1 MRQRNNHQNCM
12 NVVSPLV
19 CNYLTFLSKAN
30 EGETIPNL
38 GCLCPFK
45 VPGPTL
51 LKYYDLIFIPFHIQ
65 ELLSYQKAVKSIVG
79 SPVFVVALA
88 MGVSFVCLPA
98 QRCACELTSDSVG
111 RRGELRK
118 DLFLTLP

>member
-1 MRQRNNHQNCM
+1 M
-12 NVVSPLV
+12 NVVSLLV

-30 EGETIPNL
+30 EGGND
-38 GCLCPFK
+38 FK
-45 VPGPTL
+45 PGVFMSFTSTWTDIN
-51 LKYYDLIFIPFHIQ
+51 YDLIFSPFHIQ
-65 ELLSYQKAVKSIVG
+65 ELLSYQNAVKSSGG

-98 QRCACELTSDSVG
+98 QRCACELTSGSVG
-111 RRGELRK
+111 RYRELRK

>member
-30 EGETIPNL
+30 EGEMIPNL
-38 GCLCPFK
+38 GCSCPFK

-51 LKYYDLIFIPFHIQ
+51 LKYYDLIFIPFRIQ
-65 ELLSYQKAVKSIVG
+65 ELLSYQKAVKSSRLSRVCRG
-79 SPVFVVALA
+79 SCHGCVFCVFAGSA
-88 MGVSFVCLPA
+88 VC
-98 QRCACELTSDSVG
+98 V
-111 RRGELRK
+111 
-118 DLFLTLP
+118 

>member
-1 MRQRNNHQNCM
+1 MRQRNNHHNCM

-30 EGETIPNL
+30 EGEMISNL
-38 GCLCPFK
+38 GCLCLLQ

-51 LKYYDLIFIPFHIQ
+51 LDYYDLIFIPFHIK
-65 ELLSYQKAVKSIVG
+65 LLPLYQKAVKSIDG
-79 SPVFVVALA
+79 SPVFVVALS

-98 QRCACELTSDSVG
+98 QCVCV
-111 RRGELRK
+111 
-118 DLFLTLP
+118 

>member
-12 NVVSPLV
+12 NIVSLLV

-30 EGETIPNL
+30 EGGGGMISNL
-38 GCLCPFK
+38 GCLCPLQ

-51 LKYYDLIFIPFHIQ
+51 LKFYALIFITFHIQ
-65 ELLSYQKAVKSIVG
+65 ELLSYQNAVKSFG
-79 SPVFVVALA
+79 
-88 MGVSFVCLPA
+88 GSFVCSPA
-98 QRCACELTSDSVG
+98 QRCACELMSDSVG
-111 RRGELRK
+111 RCRELRK